1 MILKSYN
8 TMHFKR
14 IAKVRSSIL
23 RKSHIVASFECKI
36 DLHHNKLVNEQPTPI
51 ILLCG
56 EGLKMEWYILFLPYI
71 LE

>member
-1 MILKSYN
+1 MILKLYN
-8 TMHFKR
+8 NMHFKS
-14 IAKVRSSIL
+14 IAKNRSSIL

-36 DLHHNKLVNEQPTPI
+36 DQHNKLVNEQPTPI

-56 EGLKMEWYILFLPYI
+56 EGLKMEWYILFLPYK